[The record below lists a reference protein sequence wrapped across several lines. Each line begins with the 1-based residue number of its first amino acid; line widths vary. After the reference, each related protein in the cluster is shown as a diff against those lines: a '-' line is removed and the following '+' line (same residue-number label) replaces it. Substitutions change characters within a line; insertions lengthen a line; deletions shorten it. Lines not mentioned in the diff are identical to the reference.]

1 MKYISKLLALFAIG
15 MMATACS
22 NDISEV
28 NLPLTVTTPAVTSVS
43 GNSAIVTL
51 TATGSHITHRGVCYS
66 TSPNP
71 TFDDDKVLGT
81 SKDMVLTIGGLSK
94 STTYYVRGFAK
105 TNTDVKYSE
114 EVSFTTTA
122 TESVEDDPQTEG
134 PSALKRVSVHDPSIV
149 WDQAT
154 SSYYIFGSHRAAAKC
169 NNMMSWEAFTAPWA
183 TATSKDA
190 ANADAF
196 TTPEVTKVTK
206 GGKEYDL
213 NFNAFAWS
221 ARGSESYSVDGMMWA
236 PDVIYNKKLGKYC
249 MYLSI
254 NGDGWYSS
262 IIMLTADN
270 IAGPYRYQAPV
281 VMSGFR
287 SGDSY
292 KSTDLEIVLG
302 EQASLP
308 ERYAPTDNY
317 GNHWPN
323 AIDPCVFYDE
333 TGKLWMSYGSWSG
346 GIFMLELDEAT
357 GLRNYDVT
365 YAESETSDPYFG
377 KKIAGGHYV
386 SGEAS
391 YIEYIGGY
399 YFLFMTYGGLEAAG
413 GYQMR
418 VFRSLNP
425 DGPYVDSKGSSALY
439 DSYQLNFGAGAND
452 GNRGV
457 NIFGAYSNWGNLLTG
472 GANETSGE
480 RAQGHN
486 SIIAAPDGRT
496 YLVYHTRFQDW
507 GEGHQVRVHQVY
519 QNEEGWLVAAPFEY
533 TGEGVKSA
541 GIAAAQKVPTA
552 DIPGNYK
559 LLTHKYGLDNAAKE
573 YATPVDITL
582 SADGKISGDATG
594 TWAIKSGTA
603 YITINLGDDYKG
615 VLVPQTMEPKNVSTP
630 SFTALDSKTGVTI
643 WGYKIPAE

>member
-1 MKYISKLLALFAIG
+1 MLFAIV
-15 MMATACS
+15 MMATACKD
-22 NDISEV
+22 DINEV
-28 NLPLTVTTPAVTSVS
+28 NYPLEVSVPSVSSVS
-43 GNSAIVTL
+43 GSSAIVSL
-51 TATGSHITHRGVCYS
+51 TATGSHITYRGVCYG

-71 TFDDDKVLGT
+71 TINDEKIYGG
-81 SKDMVLTIGGLSK
+81 SKEMVLTIGGLKK
-94 STTYYVRGFAK
+94 STTYYVRGFAQ
-105 TNTDVKYSE
+105 TSFDVVYSN

-122 TESVEDDPQTEG
+122 AESVDDDPQTEG
-134 PSALKRVSVHDPSIV
+134 PSALKRVSVHDPSV
-149 WDQAT
+149 VFDQA
-154 SSYYIFGSHRAAAKC
+154 SSTYYIFGSHRAAAKST
-169 NNMMSWEAFTAPWA
+169 NMMSWEAFTAPWA
-183 TATSKDA
+183 TATSTNA

-196 TTPEVTKVTK
+196 TTPEVTKVKK

-221 ARGSESYSVDGMMWA
+221 ARGSEGYNVDGMMWA
-236 PDVIYNKKLGKYC
+236 PDVIYNKKLGKWC

-254 NGDGWYSS
+254 NGDFWYSS

-281 VMSGFR
+281 VISGFR

-308 ERYAPTDNY
+308 SRYAPSDNY

-323 AIDPCVFYDE
+323 CIDPCVFYDE

-346 GIFMLELDEAT
+346 GIFMLALDEAT

-418 VFRSLNP
+418 VFRSLSP
-425 DGPYVDSKGSSALY
+425 DGPYVDSKGSSAIY
-439 DSYQLNFGAGAND
+439 NSYQLNFGPTAND

-457 NIFGAYSNWGNLLTG
+457 NILGAYSKWGNLLTG
-472 GANETSGE
+472 GAEAASGE

-496 YLVYHTRFQDW
+496 YLVYHTRFQNW

-541 GIAAAQKVPTA
+541 GIAAAQKVATA

-559 LLTHKYGLDNAAKE
+559 LLAHRYGLDQTKME
-573 YATPVDITL
+573 YAVPVDIKL
-582 SADGKISGDATG
+582 NADGTITGAVEGTWKIKTG
-594 TWAIKSGTA
+594 TS
-603 YITINLGDDYKG
+603 YITIQLGADYKG
-615 VLVPQTMEPKNVSTP
+615 VMVPQTLEPTDTKVP
-630 SFTALDSKTGVTI
+630 SFTALDSQTGVTI
-643 WGYKIPAE
+643 WGYKVVE

>member
-1 MKYISKLLALFAIG
+1 MKYISKLLVLFAIV
-15 MMATACS
+15 MMATACKD
-22 NDISEV
+22 DINEV
-28 NLPLTVTTPAVTSVS
+28 NYPLEVSVPSVSSVS
-43 GNSAIVTL
+43 GSSAVVSL
-51 TATGSHITHRGVCYS
+51 TATGSHITYRGVCYG

-71 TFDDDKVLGT
+71 TVNDEKIYGG
-81 SKDMVLTIGGLSK
+81 SKEMVLTIGGLKK
-94 STTYYVRGFAK
+94 STTYYVRGFAQ
-105 TNTDVKYSE
+105 TSFDVVYSN

-122 TESVEDDPQTEG
+122 AESVDDDPQTEG
-134 PSALKRVSVHDPSIV
+134 PSALKRVSVHDPSV
-149 WDQAT
+149 VFDQA
-154 SSYYIFGSHRAAAKC
+154 SSTYYIFGSHRAAAKST
-169 NNMMSWEAFTAPWA
+169 NMMSWEAFTAPWA
-183 TATSKDA
+183 TATSTNA

-196 TTPEVTKVTK
+196 TTPEVTKVKK

-221 ARGSESYSVDGMMWA
+221 ARGSEGYNVDGMMWA
-236 PDVIYNKKLGKYC
+236 PDVIYNKKLGKWC

-254 NGDGWYSS
+254 NGDFWYSS

-281 VMSGFR
+281 VISGFR

-308 ERYAPTDNY
+308 SRYAPSDNY

-323 AIDPCVFYDE
+323 CIDPCVFYDE

-418 VFRSLNP
+418 VFRSLSP
-425 DGPYVDSKGSSALY
+425 DGPYVDSKGSSAIY
-439 DSYQLNFGAGAND
+439 NSYQLNFGPTAND

-457 NIFGAYSNWGNLLTG
+457 NILGAYSKWGNLLTG
-472 GANETSGE
+472 GAEAASGE

-496 YLVYHTRFQDW
+496 YLVYHTRFQNW

-541 GIAAAQKVPTA
+541 GIAAAQKVATA

-559 LLTHKYGLDNAAKE
+559 LLAHRYGLDQTKME
-573 YATPVDITL
+573 YAVPVDIKL
-582 SADGKISGDATG
+582 NADGTITGAVEGTWKIKTG
-594 TWAIKSGTA
+594 TS
-603 YITINLGDDYKG
+603 YITIQLGADYKG
-615 VLVPQTMEPKNVSTP
+615 VMVPQTLEPIDTKVP
-630 SFTALDSKTGVTI
+630 SFTALDSQTGVTI
-643 WGYKIPAE
+643 WGYKVVE

>member
-1 MKYISKLLALFAIG
+1 MKYISKLLVLFAIG

-22 NDISEV
+22 NDIKEV
-28 NLPLTVTTPAVTSVS
+28 NTPLTVTAPTVS
-43 GNSAIVTL
+43 SISGSSAIVTA
-51 TATGSHITHRGVCYS
+51 TATGSHIIHRGVCYS

-71 TFDDDKVLGT
+71 TISDDKVYST
-81 SKDMVLTIGGLSK
+81 SKDMILTIGGLAK
-94 STTYYVRGFAK
+94 NTTYYVRGFAQ
-105 TNTDVKYSE
+105 TSFDVAYSS
-114 EVSFTTTA
+114 EVSFTTTSS
-122 TESVEDDPQTEG
+122 ESTEDDPQTEG
-134 PSALKRVSVHDPSIV
+134 PSALKRVSVHDPSVV
-149 WDQAT
+149 WDPST

-183 TATSKDA
+183 TATST
-190 ANADAF
+190 NADNVDAF
-196 TTPEVTKVTK
+196 TTPQVTKVKK
-206 GGKEYDL
+206 GGVEYDF
-213 NFNAFAWS
+213 NFNALAWS
-221 ARGSESYSVDGMMWA
+221 QRGSATYDVNGMMWA
-236 PDVIYNKKLGKYC
+236 PDVIYNKKMGKWC

-270 IAGPYRYQAPV
+270 ITGPYRYQAPV

-308 ERYAPTDNY
+308 SRYAPSDNY

-333 TGKLWMSYGSWSG
+333 DGKLWMSYGSWSG
-346 GIFMLELDEAT
+346 GIFMLELDEET
-357 GLRNYDVT
+357 GLRDYDVT
-365 YAESETSDPYFG
+365 YAENETSDPYFG

-425 DGPYVDSKGSSALY
+425 DGPYVDSKGSSAVY
-439 DSYQLNFGAGAND
+439 DAYQLNFGPTEND
-452 GNRGV
+452 GFRGV
-457 NIFGAYSNWGNLLTG
+457 NIFGAYDDWGFQTVG
-472 GANETSGE
+472 DWGE

-486 SIIAAPDGRT
+486 SIIAAQDGRT
-496 YLVYHTRFQDW
+496 YLVYHTRFQNR
-507 GEGHQVRVHQVY
+507 GEGHEVRVHQVY

-541 GIAAAQKVPTA
+541 GIAAAQKVATA
-552 DIPGNYK
+552 DIPGTYK
-559 LLTHKYGLDNAAKE
+559 LLAHRYGLDHAAKE
-573 YATPVDITL
+573 YAIPVDVTLKADGTL
-582 SADGKISGDATG
+582 SGDGVTG
-594 TWAIKSGTA
+594 TWAIKAGTS
-603 YITINLGDDYKG
+603 YITFSVGDSQYKG
-615 VLVPQTMEPKNVSTP
+615 VMVPQTLEPTNTKVP
-630 SFTALDSKTGVTI
+630 CFTALDSKTGITI
-643 WGYKIPAE
+643 WGYKAPVE